1 MSARSVAGRA
11 ARAVGVDRSVIRK
24 AHAHVERGVI
34 AVRRHRGAPPRNRI
48 LCYHSVGTPEWGIN
62 DVSPA
67 RFRRQL
73 ESALDA
79 GYTFVPAEQVS
90 QHPANGERCLAV
102 TFDDGL
108 RSCAMSAWPILADL
122 AIPWT
127 IFIVSAWAEGKHE
140 LGPELFLD
148 WRDVEKLAQ
157 AGVTIGSHSVTHPD
171 FGRLDARAATSELF
185 ESREMIRRRTGIDV
199 DEFAIPFGLAK
210 NWTTMAAEAAR
221 EVGYTRVYAQ
231 ADELR
236 PPDTEPRTFITNVDG
251 QLIFRAA
258 LDGAFDWWEEPSWY

>member
-11 ARAVGVDRSVIRK
+11 ARAVGVHQSTIVAVRARF
-24 AHAHVERGVI
+24 EREAI
-34 AVRRHRGAPPRNRI
+34 AARRHRGARPRNRT

-62 DVSPA
+62 DVSPV

-79 GYTFVPAEQVS
+79 GYTFLPADQLS
-90 QHPANGERCLAV
+90 RYPTNGERCLAV
-102 TFDDGL
+102 TFDDGVC
-108 RSCAMSAWPILADL
+108 SVATNAAPILADL
-122 AIPWT
+122 GIPWT
-127 IFIVSAWAEGKHE
+127 VFVVSAWAEGKHE

-148 WRDVEKLAQ
+148 WRDVEELGE

-185 ESREMIRRRTGIDV
+185 ESREMIRRRTGIET

-210 NWTTMAAEAAR
+210 NWSTAAAEAAR
-221 EVGYTRVYAQ
+221 EAGYRRVYAQ
-231 ADELR
+231 VDELR

-258 LDGAFDWWEEPSWY
+258 LDGAFDRWEPWF

>member
-1 MSARSVAGRA
+1 MSARSVVGRA
-11 ARAVGVDRSVIRK
+11 ARAVGIDRSVIRT
-24 AHAHVERGVI
+24 AHARFERAVI
-34 AVRRHRGAPPRNRI
+34 AARRHRGAPPRNRI

-79 GYTFVPAEQVS
+79 GYTFVPAGQLS
-90 QHPANGERCLAV
+90 RYPTNGERCLAV

-108 RSCAMSAWPILADL
+108 RSVATNGAPILAEL
-122 AIPWT
+122 GIPLT
-127 IFIVSAWAEGKHE
+127 VFIVSAWAEGKHE
-140 LGPELFLD
+140 LGPELFLN
-148 WRDVEKLAQ
+148 WREIEELAQ
-157 AGVTIGSHSVTHPD
+157 TGVTIGSHSVTHPD
-171 FGRLDARAATSELF
+171 FARLDARAAAWELV

-199 DEFAIPFGLAK
+199 DEFSIPFGLAK
-210 NWTTMAAEAAR
+210 NWSTVAGEAAR
-221 EVGYTRVYAQ
+221 EAGYTRVYAQ

-236 PPDTEPRTFITNVDG
+236 LPDTEPRTFITNVDR

-258 LDGAFDWWEEPSWY
+258 LDGAFDRWEEPWWF